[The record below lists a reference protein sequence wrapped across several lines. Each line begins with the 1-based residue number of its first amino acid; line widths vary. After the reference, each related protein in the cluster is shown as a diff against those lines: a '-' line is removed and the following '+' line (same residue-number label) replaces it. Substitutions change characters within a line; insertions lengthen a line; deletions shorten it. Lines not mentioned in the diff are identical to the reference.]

1 MKESKG
7 YRLIELAG
15 VIAIVVILLVLIM
28 IDNRF
33 YYVYQSFCRI
43 PNGVF
48 AGIIILCMCGYFWVK
63 KKGIRIWKK
72 NHSINADNSVNLK
85 LKLKLE
91 RQNLAL
97 MSVALL
103 AIQLITAWQ
112 IYFKTGW
119 DCGKLV
125 QMAQEVAFSYRDIG
139 NDLYFSMYPNN
150 VFLVAVFA
158 AVLRFTKFLGLNADY
173 FPLVAIGCVLIDL
186 AGFFMADCI
195 RKLTK
200 KNWIALAAWI
210 VYIILAGLS
219 PWISIPYSDTYSI
232 LFPVMCIWLYQ
243 NRTEKNRSL
252 TWAFIVFFGWIGSYI
267 KPTVLLTV
275 IALALLEIWDF
286 FCRFRQKEK
295 DISLKKAAVTWAA
308 MAVSLLLAIGINGIA
323 RHKMGVMPDETKKFT
338 PAHYLMMGLNYE
350 TGGTYDQ
357 WDVNFS
363 AAASSVSER
372 NRAALAQVRYR
383 ISQMGMKGLGAHYTR
398 KLLTNFNDG
407 TFAWGNEGE
416 FYWNIQE
423 KNNGLAKALRNFYYE
438 SGTAYPLFQIIA
450 QAAWLLVLCMIPGIF
465 IKGKKAAEQT
475 TAAVMLSILA
485 IICFVMLFEARARY
499 LFLYSPLFI
508 LAASIGFE
516 RFLEKAQP
524 VNQTEKEMKTP

>member
-357 WDVNFS
+357 WDVKFS

-372 NRAALAQVRYR
+372 NRAALA
-383 ISQMGMKGLGAHYTR
+383 
-398 KLLTNFNDG
+398 N
-407 TFAWGNEGE
+407 GNE
-416 FYWNIQE
+416 
-423 KNNGLAKALRNFYYE
+423 R
-438 SGTAYPLFQIIA
+438 S
-450 QAAWLLVLCMIPGIF
+450 
-465 IKGKKAAEQT
+465 
-475 TAAVMLSILA
+475 
-485 IICFVMLFEARARY
+485 R
-499 LFLYSPLFI
+499 SPLYQK
-508 LAASIGFE
+508 ASDQF
-516 RFLEKAQP
+516 
-524 VNQTEKEMKTP
+524 